1 MFNIVSKRKIFNYF
15 KEKDKEKNCSKIN
28 LLKAKEDLG
37 VSRGKIIKAV
47 NHYKKKGLL
56 EYYPANKTDVPEEVM
71 QDFVCVLPKEKKK
84 AKIPTPVI
92 GVSVAVI
99 GGIILYI
106 LEYLLKPML
115 ECLIKHLYGWRKN
128 AVLS

>member
-1 MFNIVSKRKIFNYF
+1 MFNIVSKRKIFKYL
-15 KEKDKEKNCSKIN
+15 KEKDKEKNGSKIN

-37 VSRGKIIKAV
+37 VSRAKIINAV
-47 NHYKKKGLL
+47 DYYKKKGLL

-71 QDFVCVLPKEKKK
+71 QDFVSVVQKEKKK
-84 AKIPTPVI
+84 TKVPAPVI

-115 ECLIKHLYGWRKN
+115 ECLIKHLYG
-128 AVLS
+128 